1 MNDVNSNAQNTYPID
16 RATST
21 IWWAVTVGV
30 IAFIVV
36 VLSEIT
42 VRQPM
47 KISPDPAFFV
57 AIGQLILQGKVPYV
71 DLFDVNPPLV
81 FYIHTIPA
89 LVARCFP
96 VPVSESFT
104 FFVIACFA
112 LSVVIS
118 AVILWRRRHHSES
131 FLFCPLLI
139 GFSLATFMFG
149 TRLNDFGQREHL
161 FVLSLLPFFLI
172 RWLRWTARPVSRIE
186 SVVAS
191 ITLAVTSLLKPHF
204 IFVVLFTE
212 LSMFLQNV
220 CSKGKVPIPFRT
232 PETLIIAVTSLAYAL
247 YFCVMP
253 SQARQGYFDFIIPAY
268 SLGYDAFT
276 SSTPTLLAGALLQFK
291 YSVYVCV
298 LSLVGAHV
306 LSGRSTLLMPLAGL
320 TTAGYII
327 YLWQGNAWINRAMPF
342 FIGGYMLAS
351 IEIAIVL
358 YAIGSLAKNASRI
371 AHRCIATAI
380 GLLLACAIGY
390 ERWIQMLISDDPQ
403 PFQLSRIGLKGACAH
418 FGLKSVAETILQ
430 ETTDSDTI
438 LFISPYIDPG
448 YPTLLQLNRRPASRY
463 LHGMLI
469 PVLLFGAKS
478 ADDTKKVFAQ
488 QMMEK
493 VTNDYCEDIKQN
505 RPKLIFVQKKMLGP
519 FVHNNEKLQQSLSAY
534 EKTSEVEGHD
544 VYRLR

>member
-1 MNDVNSNAQNTYPID
+1 MNHVNSKDEYSYPID
-16 RATST
+16 RATSAV
-21 IWWAVTVGV
+21 WWVVTVGV

-57 AIGQLILQGKVPYV
+57 AIGQLILQGRTPYI

-81 FYIHTIPA
+81 LYLHTLPA
-89 LVARCFP
+89 MVARCFP

-104 FFVIACFA
+104 FFVLACFS
-112 LSVVIS
+112 LSVAIS

-139 GFSLATFMFG
+139 GFALASFMFG

-161 FVLSLLPFFLI
+161 FVLSYLPFFLI

-191 ITLAVTSLLKPHF
+191 VALAITALLKPHF
-204 IFVVLFTE
+204 IFVILFTE
-212 LSMFLQNV
+212 VSMFLQNV
-220 CSKGKVPIPFRT
+220 CSKRKIAIPFRT
-232 PETLIIAVTSLAYAL
+232 PEILIIAVTSLAYAL

-253 SQARQGYFDFIIPAY
+253 TQARQGYFDFIVPAY

-306 LSGRSTLLMPLAGL
+306 LFGRSTLLTPLAGL

-342 FIGGYMLAS
+342 FTGGYMLAS

-358 YAIGSLAKNASRI
+358 YAIGSLARHASGI
-371 AHRCIATAI
+371 AHRCIAAAM
-380 GLLLACAIGY
+380 GLLLVWSIGY

-403 PFQLSRIGLKGACAH
+403 PFQLSRIGLKGTCAH

-430 ETTDSDTI
+430 ETNDIDTI
-438 LFISPYIDPG
+438 LFISAYIDPG

-478 ADDTKKVFAQ
+478 ADERKKAFAE
-488 QMMEK
+488 QMMVK
-493 VTNDYCEDIKQN
+493 VTDDYCEDIERN
-505 RPKLIFVQKKMLGP
+505 RPKLIFIQKKMIGS
-519 FVHNNEKLQQSLSAY
+519 FVQNNEKLQRSLSAY
-534 EKTSEVEGHD
+534 EKTREIEGHD
-544 VYRLR
+544 IYRLR